1 MTKVNITRE
10 VAEVIEF
17 CRERGEIVRLVAI
30 VAEKDPI
37 GYKRYAP
44 VMDLDLYTLMSA
56 LVNGYEETAELPIV
70 TVEHFGALN
79 LLAHHYDVLAGL
91 IANYTSV
98 ELDDL
103 VKNGY
108 RTK

>member
-1 MTKVNITRE
+1 MTKIKLPRAITE
-10 VAEVIEF
+10 AIEDL
-17 CRERGEIVRLVAI
+17 RVEGYTDTQIVYGVESGKGNHTLNDYFFDIGTPDELMQALV
-30 VAEKDPI
+30 I
-37 GYKRYAP
+37 GYES
-44 VMDLDLYTLMSA
+44 DEST
-56 LVNGYEETAELPIV
+56 IV

>member
-1 MTKVNITRE
+1 MLNVNITRE
-10 VAEVIEF
+10 VAEVIEL
-17 CRERGEIVRLVAI
+17 CRERGEIERLVAI

-56 LVNGYEETAELPIV
+56 LVNGYETAELPIV

-79 LLAHHYDVLAGL
+79 LLAHHYGVLAGL
-91 IANYTSV
+91 IANYSSV